1 MEEHW
6 LHVLIKVMGLLLFTL
21 AHYSDTINLN
31 LVNFTEFSGPEGSYF
46 GFSTDFYQ
54 FSNKTISVVVGAPK
68 ANTSQEG
75 VTEGGAVYICPW
87 SKTGGSCASITF
99 DPKGDETFP
108 QPNLKIKSS
117 KSHQWLGATVRS
129 SGNYI
134 VACAPLFHWNVVDVD
149 ERDEAQNTPVGGCLV
164 MNTVT
169 GGTAAFSPC
178 RDFMTEKSYKENKY
192 RDDRRYCEVGF
203 SSEITKGGRL
213 LVGAPGGYFFQ
224 GQIISAALSSIEES
238 AKKRYAKPYV
248 AGLTFSP
255 ETGGYDHYH
264 GYSVAIGEFT
274 GDSVPDFVVG
284 VPNDRGTAGS
294 VASYFGHSVVVTD
307 INNDGHDDILIGAP
321 LHMERVSGQQWQEV
335 GQVSVFLQR
344 ERSAFLP
351 RPDQKLTGSQMY
363 GRFGSTVAA
372 LGDLDKD
379 GFNDIAVGAPSSGV
393 DGRVFIYMGTVDG
406 LSPHYSQVIESP
418 FRSKASPAQFGFT
431 LRGSTD
437 IDENGYP
444 DLIVGAWG
452 VNKIAVYR
460 AQAVIMAKTQLSLD
474 PDFLNP
480 DVKECELPSTSKPVA
495 CFTVMMCISVSGHR
509 IPEEIVLDAELQLD
523 KMKQPTARRALLLQT
538 NQPQERFQLTIQREE
553 GVVCSN
559 QTAYLL
565 HETEFKDKL
574 SPMFISLNY
583 DLSNSNSQE
592 AVLHGQRATA
602 VQTRIILDCGEDN
615 ICVPDLRLTAEAG
628 TERLLIG
635 DDHPALLVVVAE
647 NRGEGAYEAEL
658 EIRLPAKT
666 HYQSMVVDK
675 EGFSRLICAQK
686 KDNQTMVVVCEL
698 GNPMKQ
704 GQKLQAG
711 LFFSVGNLEEVE
723 SHVTFT
729 LQMKSKNSQNPDSN
743 AVHLRFKVSA
753 AAALEMR
760 GGSSPPECVLPIAKW
775 EQKEQPADLEEVGPL
790 VEHVYELRNLG
801 PSPVNA
807 RVEVDFP
814 TRNHGD
820 FMLYVFA
827 NASEDFL
834 TCYTDSPDIDPY
846 QLSRNNT
853 DAMLYKI
860 KWNETTRPEPQR
872 KQTIH
877 VNCTSGDVC
886 VRFVCEA
893 AGLERGWSA
902 VVKVMSRL
910 WVQTF
915 LERPYE
921 NYVLQSTARYQVT
934 DMPSKIQP
942 EELPSGWA
950 ETQTSV
956 VWRAPDGEKEV
967 PVWWIIVSV
976 VSGLFLLGLLS
987 FIFWKMGF
995 FKRNRPPCD
1004 DDDDE
1009 AGQLAGTGQSEY
1021 AEMPTDT
1028 DNKKT

>member
-99 DPKGDETFP
+99 DPKGDFCFFKY
-108 QPNLKIKSS
+108 LFWIKSS

-192 RDDRRYCEVGF
+192 RDKLQCQASPPLPVSVEDYKSLCLLGHIKVMLRCPTCQLLQVSRVQVSRTTRWTRTVSAVWTVGKHNCISKMSCF
-203 SSEITKGGRL
+203 PSLVTVTGHALYL
-213 LVGAPGGYFFQ
+213 LLLF
-224 GQIISAALSSIEES
+224 
-238 AKKRYAKPYV
+238 
-248 AGLTFSP
+248 
-255 ETGGYDHYH
+255 
-264 GYSVAIGEFT
+264 
-274 GDSVPDFVVG
+274 
-284 VPNDRGTAGS
+284 
-294 VASYFGHSVVVTD
+294 
-307 INNDGHDDILIGAP
+307 
-321 LHMERVSGQQWQEV
+321 
-335 GQVSVFLQR
+335 QVSVFLQR

-444 DLIVGAWG
+444 GWSNDSV
-452 VNKIAVYR
+452 

-480 DVKECELPSTSKPVA
+480 DVKECELPSTI
-495 CFTVMMCISVSGHR
+495 MMCISVSGHR

-565 HETEFKDKL
+565 VKFKDKL